1 LADFARFIFR
11 SVDFMVLAIKAH
23 LILFIACCLVF
34 TSLGFL
40 YARMKGKYFQTEM
53 IVQQSS
59 LTKKTY
65 YEIIHNLDQMIKTKS
80 YEDLACA
87 LGVEKHAACQLL
99 SLSASNLSNESLEK
113 DTSTKAGLPF
123 KIRVRTSENVHL
135 PELQSGIVNYLNN
148 IPYAK
153 QKREGQ
159 KKILN
164 EKLSFIE
171 QEQKKLDSLKET
183 YNHSL
188 AGMKQPASFF
198 NNALNPA
205 ELYEHSLN
213 LASQK
218 ESIQNWMNTEG
229 NGIMLSDGFKIPAN
243 PKSPSTIFLVLIGL
257 VAGVLAGMV
266 LSLLAEFRK
275 RFN

>member
-1 LADFARFIFR
+1 
-11 SVDFMVLAIKAH
+11 
-23 LILFIACCLVF
+23 
-34 TSLGFL
+34 
-40 YARMKGKYFQTEM
+40 MKGRSFQTEM

-65 YEIIHNLDQMIKTKS
+65 HEIINNLDEMIRTSS
-80 YEDLACA
+80 YDDLACA

-99 SLSASNLSNESLEK
+99 SLSATNLSNESLDK
-113 DTSTKAGLPF
+113 DTSTKTGQPF
-123 KIRVRTSENVHL
+123 KVRVKTSENVHL
-135 PELQSGIVNYLNN
+135 PELQNGIVNYLNN
-148 IPYAK
+148 NPYAK

-159 KKILN
+159 KKILK
-164 EKLSFIE
+164 EKLLFIE
-171 QEQKKLDSLKET
+171 QEQMKLDSLKET

-198 NNALNPA
+198 NNALNPS

-218 ESIQNWMNTEG
+218 EAIQNWMNTEG

-243 PKSPSTIFLVLIGL
+243 PGSYSTIILMLIGL
-257 VAGVLAGMV
+257 VAGVLSGMI

-275 RFN
+275 RLN